1 LPDMGRFIVQRLLAS
16 IPVLLLV
23 SLITFALLS
32 LVPGDPASAF
42 LDASATAEALER
54 VRRELGLD
62 RPFLVRMGDWYLRV
76 LQGDLGTSLLLNRSV
91 TSAILERLPVTLS
104 LTAMAFLVSVLL
116 GMAAGVLAA
125 VRHGKA
131 ADQGL
136 MTLALLGLSIPEFWL
151 GLVLIWLVAVMVPIF
166 PAGDYVAFATN
177 PWQWARHLALPTFT
191 LACVQMGFV
200 ARMTRSSM
208 LEVLGQDFVRTARA
222 KGLPEPYVVLRH
234 GLANAM
240 VPIVT
245 VMGIMVGALLGGA
258 VVTEQVFSIPGLGR
272 LIIGAVLS
280 RDFPVIQGGLL
291 FLALIYLVVNLV
303 VDLLYAVVDPRVR
316 LS

>member
-1 LPDMGRFIVQRLLAS
+1 MGRFVVRRLLAS
-16 IPVLLLV
+16 IPVLFLV
-23 SLITFALLS
+23 SLITFGLLW

-42 LDASATAEALER
+42 LDSSATKEALDR
-54 VRRELGLD
+54 VRQTLGLD
-62 RPFLVRMGDWYLRV
+62 RPFLFRMGDWYLRL

-91 TSAILERLPVTLS
+91 TSAIFERLPVTLS
-104 LTAMAFLVSVLL
+104 LTALAFLVSVLL
-116 GMAAGVLAA
+116 GVAAGVIAA
-125 VRHGKA
+125 VRHGKL
-131 ADQGL
+131 ADQGM
-136 MTLALLGLSIPEFWL
+136 MTLALLGLSLPEFWL
-151 GLVLIWLVAVMVPIF
+151 GLVLIWLVAVLLPIF
-166 PAGDYVAFATN
+166 PAGDYVPFFQN
-177 PWQWARHLALPTFT
+177 PWQWARHIALPTFT

-222 KGLPEPYVVLRH
+222 KGLPEPYVVIRH

-240 VPIVT
+240 VPVVT

-272 LIIGAVLS
+272 LIIGAVLA

-291 FLALIYLVVNLV
+291 FLALIYLTVNIV
-303 VDLLYAVVDPRVR
+303 VDLLYAVIDPRVR
-316 LS
+316 LN

>member
-1 LPDMGRFIVQRLLAS
+1 MGRFIVRRVLAS

-23 SLITFALLS
+23 SLITFVLLS

-62 RPFLVRMGDWYLRV
+62 RPFLVRMGEWYLRV

-104 LTAMAFLVSVLL
+104 LTAMAFLVSVLV
-116 GMAAGVLAA
+116 GMAAGVLAS

-316 LS
+316 LG

>member
-1 LPDMGRFIVQRLLAS
+1 MGRFIIRRLLAS
-16 IPVLLLV
+16 IPVLFLV
-23 SLITFALLS
+23 SLITFGLLW
-32 LVPGDPASAF
+32 LVPGDPASIF
-42 LDASATAEALER
+42 LDASATAEALDR

-62 RPFLVRMGDWYLRV
+62 RPFLVRMSEWYIRL

-91 TSAILERLPVTLS
+91 TEAILERLPITLS
-104 LTAMAFLVSVLL
+104 LTAMAFVVSVLL
-116 GMAAGVLAA
+116 GVTAGVMAA
-125 VRHGKA
+125 VRHGRA
-131 ADQGL
+131 ADQSL
-136 MTLALLGLSIPEFWL
+136 MSLALLGLSIPEFWL
-151 GLVLIWLVAVMVPIF
+151 GLVLVWLVAVLVPIF
-166 PAGDYVAFATN
+166 PAGDYVAFAKD
-177 PWQWARHLALPTFT
+177 PLQWARHLALPTFT
-191 LACVQMGFV
+191 LACIQMGFV

-234 GLANAM
+234 GLVNAM

-291 FLALIYLVVNLV
+291 FLALIYLSVNLA
-303 VDLLYAVVDPRVR
+303 VDLLYAVIDPRVR
-316 LS
+316 LG

>member
-1 LPDMGRFIVQRLLAS
+1 MGRFIVQRVLAS

-62 RPFLVRMGDWYLRV
+62 RPFLVRMGEWYLRV

-177 PWQWARHLALPTFT
+177 PWQWVRHLALPTFT

-222 KGLPEPYVVLRH
+222 KGLPEPYVVVRH

-316 LS
+316 LG

>member
-1 LPDMGRFIVQRLLAS
+1 MGRFVVRRLLAS
-16 IPVLLLV
+16 IPVLFLV
-23 SLITFALLS
+23 SLITFGLLW
-32 LVPGDPASAF
+32 LVPGDPASVF
-42 LDASATAEALER
+42 LDASATEEALNR
-54 VRRELGLD
+54 IRRELGLD
-62 RPFLVRMGDWYLRV
+62 RPFLLRMGEWYLR
-76 LQGDLGTSLLLNRSV
+76 LFQGDLGNSLLLNRSV

-104 LTAMAFLVSVLL
+104 LTALAFVFAVLI
-116 GMAAGVLAA
+116 GVAAGVLAA
-125 VRHGKA
+125 VRHGKM
-131 ADQGL
+131 ADQSM

-151 GLVLIWLVAVMVPIF
+151 GLVLIWTLAVLLPIF
-166 PAGDYVAFATN
+166 PAGDYVAFAKD
-177 PWQWARHLALPTFT
+177 PLQWARHVALPTFT

-222 KGLPEPYVVLRH
+222 KGLPEPYVVVRH
-234 GLANAM
+234 GLVNAM

-245 VMGIMVGALLGGA
+245 VMGIMVGGLLSGV

-291 FLALIYLVVNLV
+291 FLALIYLLVNIL
-303 VDLLYAVVDPRVR
+303 VDLLYAVIDPRVR
-316 LS
+316 LE

>member
-1 LPDMGRFIVQRLLAS
+1 MGRFIVRRLLAS
-16 IPVLLLV
+16 IPVLFLV
-23 SLITFALLS
+23 SLITFGLLW

-42 LDASATAEALER
+42 LDASATAEALNR
-54 VRRELGLD
+54 VRHELGLD
-62 RPFLVRMGDWYLRV
+62 RPFLLRMGDWYLRL

-91 TSAILERLPVTLS
+91 TSAIFERLPVTLS
-104 LTAMAFLVSVLL
+104 LTLLAFFFAVLI
-116 GMAAGVLAA
+116 GVAAGVLAA
-125 VRHGKA
+125 VRHGRA

-151 GLVLIWLVAVMVPIF
+151 GLVLVWLVAVVLPIF
-166 PAGDYVAFATN
+166 PAGDYVAFAQN
-177 PWQWARHLALPTFT
+177 PWQWARHIALPTFT

-222 KGLPEPYVVLRH
+222 KGLPEARVVLRH
-234 GLANAM
+234 GLVNAM

-245 VMGIMVGALLGGA
+245 VMGIMVGGLLGGA
-258 VVTEQVFSIPGLGR
+258 VVIEQVFSIPGMGR

-291 FLALIYLVVNLV
+291 FLALIYLVVNIV
-303 VDLLYAVVDPRVR
+303 VDLLYAVIDPRVR
-316 LS
+316 LG

>member
-1 LPDMGRFIVQRLLAS
+1 VVSFIIRRLLAS

-23 SLITFALLS
+23 SMITFGLLW
-32 LVPGDPASAF
+32 LVPGDPASIF
-42 LDASATAEALER
+42 LDASATAEALDR

-62 RPFLVRMGDWYLRV
+62 RPFLVRMGEWYLRL
-76 LQGDLGTSLLLNRSV
+76 LQGDLGTSLLLNRGV
-91 TSAILERLPVTLS
+91 TEAILERLPITLS
-104 LTAMAFLVSVLL
+104 LTAMAFVLAVLL
-116 GMAAGVLAA
+116 GVAAGVLAA
-125 VRHGKA
+125 MRHGRA

-136 MTLALLGLSIPEFWL
+136 MSLALLGLSLPEFWL
-151 GLVLIWLVAVMVPIF
+151 GLVLIWLVAVLVPIF
-166 PAGDYVAFATN
+166 PAGDYVAFAKD
-177 PWQWARHLALPTFT
+177 PWQWARHLALPTLS
-191 LACVQMGFV
+191 LACIQMGFV

-208 LEVLGQDFVRTARA
+208 LEVLSQDFIRTARA

-234 GLANAM
+234 GLVNAM

-291 FLALIYLVVNLV
+291 FLALIYLTVNLV
-303 VDLLYAVVDPRVR
+303 VDLLYAVIDPRVR
-316 LS
+316 LG

>member
-1 LPDMGRFIVQRLLAS
+1 MGRFVLRRLLAS
-16 IPVLLLV
+16 VPVLFLV
-23 SLITFALLS
+23 SLITFGLLW
-32 LVPGDPASAF
+32 LVPGDPASMF
-42 LDASATAEALER
+42 LDTSATQEALER

-62 RPFLVRMGDWYLRV
+62 RPFLVRMGEWYLRL

-91 TSAILERLPVTLS
+91 TSAIFERLPVTLS
-104 LTAMAFLVSVLL
+104 LTALSFGLAVLL
-116 GMAAGVLAA
+116 GVLAGLLAA
-125 VRHGKA
+125 VRHGRP

-136 MTLALLGLSIPEFWL
+136 MTMALLGLSIPEFWL
-151 GLVLIWLVAVMVPIF
+151 GLVLIWLVAVLVPIF
-166 PAGDYVAFATN
+166 PAGDYVAFFTD
-177 PWQWARHLALPTFT
+177 PWQWARHMALPTFT

-222 KGLPEPYVVLRH
+222 KGLPEPYVVIRH

-258 VVTEQVFSIPGLGR
+258 VVVEQVFSLPGMGR

-291 FLALIYLVVNLV
+291 FLALIYLLVNLV
-303 VDLLYAVVDPRVR
+303 VDLLYAAIDPRVR
-316 LS
+316 LE

>member
-1 LPDMGRFIVQRLLAS
+1 MGRFIVRRVLAS

-54 VRRELGLD
+54 VRHELGLD
-62 RPFLVRMGDWYLRV
+62 RPFLVRMGEWYLRV

-151 GLVLIWLVAVMVPIF
+151 GLVLIWLVAVLVPIF

-222 KGLPEPYVVLRH
+222 KGLPEPYVVVRH

-316 LS
+316 LG

>member
-1 LPDMGRFIVQRLLAS
+1 VVSFIIRRLLAS

-23 SLITFALLS
+23 SMITFGLLW
-32 LVPGDPASAF
+32 LVPGDPASIF
-42 LDASATAEALER
+42 LDASATAEALDR
-54 VRRELGLD
+54 VRHELGLD
-62 RPFLVRMGDWYLRV
+62 RPFLVRMGEWYLRL
-76 LQGDLGTSLLLNRSV
+76 LQGDLGTSLLLNRGV
-91 TSAILERLPVTLS
+91 TEAILERLPITLS
-104 LTAMAFLVSVLL
+104 LTAMAFVLAVLL
-116 GMAAGVLAA
+116 GVAAGVLAA
-125 VRHGKA
+125 MRHGRA

-136 MTLALLGLSIPEFWL
+136 MSLALLGLSLPEFWL
-151 GLVLIWLVAVMVPIF
+151 GLVLVWLVAVLVPIF
-166 PAGDYVAFATN
+166 PAGDYVAFAKD
-177 PWQWARHLALPTFT
+177 PWQWARHLALPTFS
-191 LACVQMGFV
+191 LACIQMGFV

-208 LEVLGQDFVRTARA
+208 LEVLSQDFIRTARA

-234 GLANAM
+234 GLVNAM

-291 FLALIYLVVNLV
+291 FLALIYLTVNLV
-303 VDLLYAVVDPRVR
+303 VDLLYAVIDPRVR
-316 LS
+316 LG

>member
-1 LPDMGRFIVQRLLAS
+1 MVRFIIRRLLAS

-23 SLITFALLS
+23 SMITFGLLW
-32 LVPGDPASAF
+32 LVPGDPASIF
-42 LDASATAEALER
+42 LDASATAEALDR
-54 VRRELGLD
+54 VRHELGLD
-62 RPFLVRMGDWYLRV
+62 RPFLVRMGEWYLRL
-76 LQGDLGTSLLLNRSV
+76 LQGDLGTSLLLNRGV
-91 TSAILERLPVTLS
+91 TEAILERLPITLS
-104 LTAMAFLVSVLL
+104 LTAMAFVLAVLL
-116 GMAAGVLAA
+116 GVAAGVLAA
-125 VRHGKA
+125 MRHGRA

-136 MTLALLGLSIPEFWL
+136 MSLALLGLSLPEFWL
-151 GLVLIWLVAVMVPIF
+151 GLVLIWLVAVLVPIF
-166 PAGDYVAFATN
+166 PAGDYVAFAKD
-177 PWQWARHLALPTFT
+177 PWQWARHLALPTFS
-191 LACVQMGFV
+191 LACIQMGFV

-208 LEVLGQDFVRTARA
+208 LEVLSQDFIRTARA

-234 GLANAM
+234 GLVNAM

-291 FLALIYLVVNLV
+291 FLALIYLTVNLV
-303 VDLLYAVVDPRVR
+303 VDLLYAVIDPRIR
-316 LS
+316 LG

>member
-1 LPDMGRFIVQRLLAS
+1 MGRFIVRRLFATVPALF
-16 IPVLLLV
+16 LV
-23 SLITFALLS
+23 SLITFGLLW
-32 LVPGDPASAF
+32 LVPGDPASIF

-62 RPFLVRMGDWYLRV
+62 RPFLIRMGEWYLRL

-104 LTAMAFLVSVLL
+104 LTMLAFFFAVLI
-116 GMAAGVLAA
+116 GVAAGVVAA

-131 ADQGL
+131 ADQGM

-151 GLVLIWLVAVMVPIF
+151 GLVLIWSVAVLLPIF
-166 PAGDYVAFATN
+166 PPGDYVAFTKS
-177 PWQWARHLALPTFT
+177 PWDWARHIALPTFT

-234 GLANAM
+234 GLVNAM

-245 VMGIMVGALLGGA
+245 VMGIMIGGLLGGA
-258 VVTEQVFSIPGLGR
+258 VVIEQVFSIPGMGR

-291 FLALIYLVVNLV
+291 FLALIYLTVNIL
-303 VDLLYAVVDPRVR
+303 VDLLYAVIDPRVR
-316 LS
+316 LG

>member
-1 LPDMGRFIVQRLLAS
+1 MGRFVVRRLLAS
-16 IPVLLLV
+16 VPVLFLV
-23 SLITFALLS
+23 SLITFGLLW

-42 LDASATAEALER
+42 LDASATKEALDR
-54 VRRELGLD
+54 VRHTLGLD
-62 RPFLVRMGDWYLRV
+62 RPFLFRMGDWYLRL

-91 TSAILERLPVTLS
+91 TSAIFERLPVTLS
-104 LTAMAFLVSVLL
+104 LTALAFLVAVLI
-116 GMAAGVLAA
+116 GVAAGVLAA

-151 GLVLIWLVAVMVPIF
+151 GLVLIWLVAVLLPIF
-166 PAGDYVAFATN
+166 PAGDYVPFLRD
-177 PWQWARHLALPTFT
+177 PWQWARHIALPTFT

-240 VPIVT
+240 VPVVT

-291 FLALIYLVVNLV
+291 FLALIYLTVNIV
-303 VDLLYAVVDPRVR
+303 VDLLYAVIDPRVR
-316 LS
+316 LG

>member
-1 LPDMGRFIVQRLLAS
+1 MGRFIVRRVLAS

-23 SLITFALLS
+23 SLITFVLLS

-62 RPFLVRMGDWYLRV
+62 RPFLVRMGEWYLRV

-131 ADQGL
+131 ADPGL
-136 MTLALLGLSIPEFWL
+136 MTRALLGLSIPEFWL

-316 LS
+316 LG

>member
-1 LPDMGRFIVQRLLAS
+1 MGRFIVRRVLAS

-23 SLITFALLS
+23 SLITFVLLS

-62 RPFLVRMGDWYLRV
+62 RPFLVRMGEWYLRV

>member
-1 LPDMGRFIVQRLLAS
+1 MGRFVARRLFAS
-16 IPVLLLV
+16 IPVLFLV
-23 SLITFALLS
+23 SLITFGLLW
-32 LVPGDPASAF
+32 LVPGDPASMF
-42 LDASATAEALER
+42 LDAGATAEQLDR

-62 RPFLVRMGDWYLRV
+62 RPFLLRMGDWYLRL
-76 LQGDLGTSLLLNRSV
+76 LQGDLGRSLLLNRSV
-91 TSAILERLPVTLS
+91 TSAIFERLPVTLS
-104 LTAMAFLVSVLL
+104 LTMLAFIFAVLI
-116 GMAAGVLAA
+116 GVAAGVMAA
-125 VRHGKA
+125 MRHGRA

-151 GLVLIWLVAVMVPIF
+151 GLVLVWLVAVLVPIF
-166 PAGDYVAFATN
+166 PAGDYVAFMQN
-177 PWQWARHLALPTFT
+177 PWQWARHIALPTFT

-208 LEVLGQDFVRTARA
+208 LEVLSQDFIRTARA

-234 GLANAM
+234 GLVNAM

-245 VMGIMVGALLGGA
+245 VMGIMIGGLLGGA
-258 VVTEQVFSIPGLGR
+258 VVIEQVFSIPGMGR

-291 FLALIYLVVNLV
+291 FLALIYLTVNII
-303 VDLLYAVVDPRVR
+303 VDLLYAVIDPRVR
-316 LS
+316 LE

>member
-1 LPDMGRFIVQRLLAS
+1 MGRFVVRRLLAS
-16 IPVLLLV
+16 IPVLFLV
-23 SLITFALLS
+23 SLITFGLLW
-32 LVPGDPASAF
+32 LVPGDPASVF
-42 LDASATAEALER
+42 LDASATQEALER

-62 RPFLVRMGDWYLRV
+62 RPFLVRMGEWYLR
-76 LQGDLGTSLLLNRSV
+76 LFQGDLGRSLLLNRSV
-91 TSAILERLPVTLS
+91 TSAIFERLPVTLS
-104 LTAMAFLVSVLL
+104 LTALAFLLAVLL
-116 GMAAGVLAA
+116 GLAAGVLAA
-125 VRHGKA
+125 VRHGRA
-131 ADQGL
+131 ADQGM

-151 GLVLIWLVAVMVPIF
+151 GLVLIWLVAVLLPIF

-177 PWQWARHLALPTFT
+177 PWQWARHIALPTFT
-191 LACVQMGFV
+191 LAIVQMGFV

-234 GLANAM
+234 GLVNAM

-258 VVTEQVFSIPGLGR
+258 VVVEQVFSIPGMGR

-291 FLALIYLVVNLV
+291 FLALIYLTVNLL
-303 VDLLYAVVDPRVR
+303 VDLLYAAIDPRVR

>member
-1 LPDMGRFIVQRLLAS
+1 MGRFIVRRLLAS
-16 IPVLLLV
+16 IPVLFLV
-23 SLITFALLS
+23 SLITFGLLW
-32 LVPGDPASAF
+32 LVPGDPASVF
-42 LDASATAEALER
+42 LDASASAEALNR
-54 VRRELGLD
+54 VRHELGLD
-62 RPFLVRMGDWYLRV
+62 RPFLLRMGDWYLRL

-91 TSAILERLPVTLS
+91 TSAIFERLPVTLS
-104 LTAMAFLVSVLL
+104 LTALAFVISVLI
-116 GMAAGVLAA
+116 GVAAGVLAA
-125 VRHGKA
+125 VRHGRA
-131 ADQGL
+131 ADQGM

-151 GLVLIWLVAVMVPIF
+151 GLVLIWLVAVMLPIF
-166 PAGDYVAFATN
+166 PAGDYVPFMQN
-177 PWQWARHLALPTFT
+177 PWQWARHIALPTFT

-222 KGLPEPYVVLRH
+222 KGLPEHYIIVRH
-234 GLANAM
+234 GLVNAM
-240 VPIVT
+240 VPIIT

-291 FLALIYLVVNLV
+291 FLALIYLVVNII
-303 VDLLYAVVDPRVR
+303 VDLLYAVIDPRVR
-316 LS
+316 LE

>member
-1 LPDMGRFIVQRLLAS
+1 MIRFILRRLLAS
-16 IPVLLLV
+16 IPVLFLV
-23 SLITFALLS
+23 SLLTFGLLW
-32 LVPGDPASAF
+32 LVPGDPASMF
-42 LDASATAEALER
+42 LDAGATAEALDR
-54 VRRELGLD
+54 VRREMGLD
-62 RPFLVRMGDWYLRV
+62 QPFLVRMGQWYARL

-91 TSAILERLPVTLS
+91 VDAILERLPVTLS
-104 LTAMAFLVSVLL
+104 LTALAFVVSVLL
-116 GMAAGVLAA
+116 GVAAGLLAA
-125 VRHGKA
+125 VRHGRL
-131 ADQGL
+131 ADQGM

-151 GLVLIWLVAVMVPIF
+151 GLVLIWLVAVSVPFF
-166 PAGDYVAFATN
+166 PAGDYVAFTTS
-177 PWQWARHLALPTFT
+177 PLDWARHIALPTFS

-222 KGLPEPYVVLRH
+222 KGLPEAYIVVRH
-234 GLANAM
+234 GLVNAM

-303 VDLLYAVVDPRVR
+303 VDLLYAAIDPRVR
-316 LS
+316 LQ

>member
-1 LPDMGRFIVQRLLAS
+1 MGRFIVRRLLAS
-16 IPVLLLV
+16 IPVLFLV
-23 SLITFALLS
+23 SLITFGLLW
-32 LVPGDPASAF
+32 LVPGDPASVF
-42 LDASATAEALER
+42 LDASASAEALNR
-54 VRRELGLD
+54 VRHELGLD
-62 RPFLVRMGDWYLRV
+62 RPFLLRMGDWYLRL

-91 TSAILERLPVTLS
+91 TSAIFERLPVTLS
-104 LTAMAFLVSVLL
+104 LTALAFVISVLI
-116 GMAAGVLAA
+116 GVAAGVLAA
-125 VRHGKA
+125 VRHGRA
-131 ADQGL
+131 ADQGM

-151 GLVLIWLVAVMVPIF
+151 GLVLIWLVAVMLPIF
-166 PAGDYVAFATN
+166 PAGDYVPFARD
-177 PWQWARHLALPTFT
+177 PVQWARHIALPTFT

-222 KGLPEPYVVLRH
+222 KGLPERYVVIRH
-234 GLANAM
+234 GLVNAM
-240 VPIVT
+240 VPVVT

-291 FLALIYLVVNLV
+291 FLATIYLVVNIV
-303 VDLLYAVVDPRVR
+303 VDLLYAVIDPRVR
-316 LS
+316 LE

>member
-1 LPDMGRFIVQRLLAS
+1 MVRFIIRRLLAS

-23 SLITFALLS
+23 SMITFGLLW
-32 LVPGDPASAF
+32 LVPGDPASIF
-42 LDASATAEALER
+42 LDASATAAALDR
-54 VRRELGLD
+54 VRHELGLD
-62 RPFLVRMGDWYLRV
+62 RPFLVRMGEWYLRL
-76 LQGDLGTSLLLNRSV
+76 LQGDLGTSLLLNRGV
-91 TSAILERLPVTLS
+91 TEAILERLPITLS
-104 LTAMAFLVSVLL
+104 LTAMAFVLAVLL
-116 GMAAGVLAA
+116 GVAAGVLAA
-125 VRHGKA
+125 MRHGRA

-136 MTLALLGLSIPEFWL
+136 MSLALLGLSLPEFWL
-151 GLVLIWLVAVMVPIF
+151 GLVLVWLVAVLVPIF
-166 PAGDYVAFATN
+166 PAGDYVAFAKD
-177 PWQWARHLALPTFT
+177 PWQWARHLALPTFS
-191 LACVQMGFV
+191 LACIQMGFV

-208 LEVLGQDFVRTARA
+208 LEVLSQDFIRTARA

-234 GLANAM
+234 GLVNAM

-291 FLALIYLVVNLV
+291 FLALIYLTVNLV
-303 VDLLYAVVDPRVR
+303 VDLLYAVIDPRVR
-316 LS
+316 LG

>member
-1 LPDMGRFIVQRLLAS
+1 MVRFIIRRLLAS

-23 SLITFALLS
+23 SMITFGLLW
-32 LVPGDPASAF
+32 LVPGDPASIF
-42 LDASATAEALER
+42 LDASATAEALDR
-54 VRRELGLD
+54 VRHELGLD
-62 RPFLVRMGDWYLRV
+62 RPFLVRMGEWYFRL
-76 LQGDLGTSLLLNRSV
+76 LQGDLGTSLLLNRGV
-91 TSAILERLPVTLS
+91 TEAILERLPITLS
-104 LTAMAFLVSVLL
+104 LTAMAFVLAVLL
-116 GMAAGVLAA
+116 GVAAGVLAA
-125 VRHGKA
+125 MRHGRA

-136 MTLALLGLSIPEFWL
+136 MSLALLGLSLPEFWL
-151 GLVLIWLVAVMVPIF
+151 GLVLIWLVAVLVPIF
-166 PAGDYVAFATN
+166 PAGDYVAFAKD
-177 PWQWARHLALPTFT
+177 PWQWARHLALPTFS
-191 LACVQMGFV
+191 LACIQMGFV

-208 LEVLGQDFVRTARA
+208 LEVLSQDFIRTARA

-234 GLANAM
+234 GLVNAM

-291 FLALIYLVVNLV
+291 FLALIYLTVNLV
-303 VDLLYAVVDPRVR
+303 VDLLYAVIDPRVR
-316 LS
+316 LG

>member
-1 LPDMGRFIVQRLLAS
+1 MGRFIVRRLLAS
-16 IPVLLLV
+16 IPVLFLV
-23 SLITFALLS
+23 SLITFGLLW
-32 LVPGDPASAF
+32 LVPGDPASVF
-42 LDASATAEALER
+42 LDASASAEALTR
-54 VRRELGLD
+54 VRHELGLD
-62 RPFLVRMGDWYLRV
+62 RPFLLRMGDWYLRL

-91 TSAILERLPVTLS
+91 TSAIFERLPVTLS
-104 LTAMAFLVSVLL
+104 LTALAFVISVLI
-116 GMAAGVLAA
+116 GVAAGVLAA
-125 VRHGKA
+125 VRHGGA
-131 ADQGL
+131 ADQGM

-151 GLVLIWLVAVMVPIF
+151 GLVLIWLVAVMLPIF
-166 PAGDYVAFATN
+166 PAGDYVPFMQN
-177 PWQWARHLALPTFT
+177 PWQWARHIALPTFT

-222 KGLPEPYVVLRH
+222 KGLPEHYIIVRH
-234 GLANAM
+234 GLVNAM

-291 FLALIYLVVNLV
+291 FLALIYLGVNIA

-316 LS
+316 LQ

>member
-1 LPDMGRFIVQRLLAS
+1 MGRFIVRRVLAS

-23 SLITFALLS
+23 SLITFVLLS

>member
-1 LPDMGRFIVQRLLAS
+1 MGRFIVRRLLAS
-16 IPVLLLV
+16 VPVLFLV
-23 SLITFALLS
+23 SLITFGLLW
-32 LVPGDPASAF
+32 LVPGDPASIF

-62 RPFLVRMGDWYLRV
+62 RPFLIRMGEWYARL

-91 TSAILERLPVTLS
+91 TAAILERLPVTLS
-104 LTAMAFLVSVLL
+104 LTLLAFFFAVLI
-116 GMAAGVLAA
+116 GVAAGVVASI
-125 VRHGKA
+125 RHGKA
-131 ADQGL
+131 ADQGM

-151 GLVLIWLVAVMVPIF
+151 GLVLIWSVAVLLPIF
-166 PAGDYVAFATN
+166 PPGDYVAFAKN
-177 PWQWARHLALPTFT
+177 PWEWARHIALPTFT
-191 LACVQMGFV
+191 LACMQMGFV

-234 GLANAM
+234 GLVNAM
-240 VPIVT
+240 IPIVT
-245 VMGIMVGALLGGA
+245 VMGIMIGGLLGGA
-258 VVTEQVFSIPGLGR
+258 VVIEQVFSIPGMGR

-291 FLALIYLVVNLV
+291 FLALIYLTVNLL
-303 VDLLYAVVDPRVR
+303 VDLLYAVIDPRVR
-316 LS
+316 LG